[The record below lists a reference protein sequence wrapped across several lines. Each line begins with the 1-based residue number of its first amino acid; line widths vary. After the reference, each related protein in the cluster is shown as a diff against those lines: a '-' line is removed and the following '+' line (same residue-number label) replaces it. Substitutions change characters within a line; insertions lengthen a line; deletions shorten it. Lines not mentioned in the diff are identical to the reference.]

1 MSQLDIGLK
10 IDKDKNV
17 WSIETHVYG
26 HFWWFTW
33 ASKRLNGTSDR
44 FKRLKVQRV
53 QVLLRGKS
61 EWILVIWKPKGLH
74 PKKKGEL
81 NINRFSEDLQLI
93 LRSV

>member
-17 WSIETHVYG
+17 WSIETRVYG

-53 QVLLRGKS
+53 
-61 EWILVIWKPKGLH
+61 I
-74 PKKKGEL
+74 
-81 NINRFSEDLQLI
+81 
-93 LRSV
+93 